1 MPSKTGYLQRY
12 LTIIQKVRKNKYI
25 SMNELINAV
34 QNEIAFYNDDRIGVS
49 ESTIRRDLREI
60 RNELFLDIKYSKAEN
75 GMVYLDFYASH
86 RMTNDRHLR
95 IYENGETKE
104 LLAYLEFFV
113 VDDNGTGKRKYEE
126 HNRKVRKM
134 LIEKGFDKY
143 TVNMSIQ
150 SGAVEEF

>member
-1 MPSKTGYLQRY
+1 MSKEIKKHFDEYFSNWKIELPEKDLADRLNGYIAKSGWL
-12 LTIIQKVRKNKYI
+12 IQYC
-25 SMNELINAV
+25 
-34 QNEIAFYNDDRIGVS
+34 FG
-49 ESTIRRDLREI
+49 T
-60 RNELFLDIKYSKAEN
+60 EN
-75 GMVYLDFYASH
+75 GMGYLDFYASH

-104 LLAYLEFFV
+104 LLAYLEFFFF
-113 VDDNGTGKRKYEE
+113 DDNGTGKRKYEE
-126 HNRKVRKM
+126 HNKEVRKM